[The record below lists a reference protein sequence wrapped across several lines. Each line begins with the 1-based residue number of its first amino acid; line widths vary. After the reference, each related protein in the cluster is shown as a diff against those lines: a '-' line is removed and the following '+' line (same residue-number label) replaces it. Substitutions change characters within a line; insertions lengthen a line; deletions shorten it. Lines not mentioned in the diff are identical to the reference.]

1 MTVES
6 IRATGYP
13 AGLTRAD
20 EAAELVRGCQLSV
33 YEALRST
40 SSDWRDFQRLD
51 MVETRELMRE
61 RPLEDVILPERRF
74 LEE

>member
-13 AGLTRAD
+13 GRLTRAD
-20 EAAELVRGCQLSV
+20 ETAELVRGCQLSG
-33 YEALRST
+33 YEASRST

-51 MVETRELMRE
+51 LVETRELMRE
-61 RPLEDVILPERRF
+61 RPLADVILSERRF
-74 LEE
+74 LGE